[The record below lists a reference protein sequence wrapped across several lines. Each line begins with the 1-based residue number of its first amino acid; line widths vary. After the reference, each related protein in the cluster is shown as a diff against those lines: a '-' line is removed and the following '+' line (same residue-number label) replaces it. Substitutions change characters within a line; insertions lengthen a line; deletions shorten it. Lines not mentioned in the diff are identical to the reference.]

1 MQSPSMCGGMVHFKE
16 VPSKSAAEEG
26 ESGTSGSTDTRAE
39 PVASFLRVLS
49 FHLRPPADRL
59 SPPPRRLGPL
69 GATED
74 DVNWIRETK
83 IEFL

>member
-1 MQSPSMCGGMVHFKE
+1 MCGGMVHVKE

-26 ESGTSGSTDTRAE
+26 ESGTLGSTDTRAE
-39 PVASFLRVLS
+39 PVASFPHVLS
-49 FHLRPPADRL
+49 LHLRPPADRL
-59 SPPPRRLGPL
+59 SLPPHRLGL
-69 GATED
+69 QGATED